1 MRLPLAACVLAILAG
16 CADGPIADQ
25 PSRGDPA
32 VCTDLFLKYDRAVRF
47 HPANRYGSD
56 DAPAPMVPAAVERP
70 SRLLVREGCLTS
82 SADLDAM
89 PALAA
94 SLSGRTLTNSGA
106 SIPQT
111 PLHVGIVTG
120 LEDEREAT
128 RFFRGLG
135 YRSRGVGAPT
145 LGRRI
150 YIGPFVSQGALDEAT
165 AIARD
170 AGFIAPIP
178 TPRTRL

>member
-1 MRLPLAACVLAILAG
+1 MRFPLVAAVLLAVAG
-16 CADGPIADQ
+16 CADGLIADQ

-32 VCTDLFLKYDRAVRF
+32 VCTDLFLKYDRTARLY
-47 HPANRYGSD
+47 PANAFGTD
-56 DAPAPMVPAAVERP
+56 DSPAPMVPPALERP

-94 SLSGRTLTNSGA
+94 SLSGHRVTDSGP
-106 SIPQT
+106 SIPPT

-120 LEDEREAT
+120 IEDEREAT

-135 YRSRGVGAPT
+135 YRSRGIGAPK
-145 LGRRI
+145 LGRRL
-150 YIGPFVSQGALDEAT
+150 YIGPFGSQGALDEAIT
-165 AIARD
+165 IARE